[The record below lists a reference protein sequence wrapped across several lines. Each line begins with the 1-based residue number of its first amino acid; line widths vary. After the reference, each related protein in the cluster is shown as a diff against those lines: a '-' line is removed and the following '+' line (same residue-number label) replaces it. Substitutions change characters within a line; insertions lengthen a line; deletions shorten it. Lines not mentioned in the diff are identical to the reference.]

1 VRWSCIRTIVDR
13 PFRRWFTV
21 LPRVDKHHSKG
32 ITMRVSIMQTQA
44 APFVKLMQANM
55 ELLTQFSTSPEVM
68 SQATAN
74 ANQLFQQASG
84 STMNLMQSGAF
95 AQVMQG
101 MMKNYTE
108 FLTEL
113 GQGTVAM
120 MSQANAA
127 LLQHSQE
134 ATNGLTEATDIRGR
148 RGRQAA

>member
-1 VRWSCIRTIVDR
+1 
-13 PFRRWFTV
+13 V
-21 LPRVDKHHSKG
+21 LPLVEKHHSKG
-32 ITMRVSIMQTQA
+32 ITMQISTMQTQA
-44 APFVKLMQANM
+44 APFVRLMQANM
-55 ELLTQFSTSPEVM
+55 ELLTQFSSSPEVM

-74 ANQLFQQASG
+74 ANQASG
-84 STMNLMQSGAF
+84 STMKLMQSGAF

-113 GQGTVAM
+113 GQGTMAM

-127 LLQHSQE
+127 LLQQSQE
-134 ATNGLTEATDIRGR
+134 ATNGITEATDIRGR

>member
-1 VRWSCIRTIVDR
+1 VRSSCIRTHIETGAGSPCCR
-13 PFRRWFTV
+13 LV
-21 LPRVDKHHSKG
+21 LDNTTPKG
-32 ITMRVSIMQTQA
+32 ITMQASIMQTQA

-55 ELLTQFSTSPEVM
+55 DLLTQFSTSPEVM

-84 STMNLMQSGAF
+84 SSMKLMQSGAF

-113 GQGTVAM
+113 GQSTMTM

-127 LLQHSQE
+127 LLQQSQE
-134 ATNGLTEATDIRGR
+134 ATNGITEATDIRGR

>member
-1 VRWSCIRTIVDR
+1 
-13 PFRRWFTV
+13 
-21 LPRVDKHHSKG
+21 
-32 ITMRVSIMQTQA
+32 MQVSIMQTQA
-44 APFVKLMQANM
+44 APFVKLMQANID
-55 ELLTQFSTSPEVM
+55 LLTQFSTSPEVM

-84 STMNLMQSGAF
+84 STMRLMQSGAF

-113 GQGTVAM
+113 GQSTTAM

-127 LLQHSQE
+127 LLQQSQD
-134 ATNGLTEATDIRGR
+134 ATNGITEATDIRGR